1 MAKIARGDVSA
12 LALPDEVSETIL
24 RGVAETSLIQSL
36 ANSRPMSAQ
45 NVTLTEA
52 EVTGANVFWVG
63 EGARK
68 QTDAPAMV
76 QKVWSMSAAE
86 LAVII
91 PLDEAVQ
98 DDSDVDLFELYKPAI
113 ETAIAGKLDSAAIF
127 GVDAPNSWGAVNTGV
142 HIVPDALT
150 ASHTFTEDGTPTDAE
165 LLTLLSGSGLVPG
178 TPDGALQALE
188 EDGYDPNHV
197 LAYIRFRSRVRNLK
211 DSDGRYIFGDASSAG
226 MPASLFGVP
235 LSFTSKTQG
244 SNIWVPAAAH
254 LIMGDFTQAMVGTR
268 QGIRYKMFDQGV
280 ITDGAGNVAY
290 SLMENDMIALRV
302 TARYGFKVLAD
313 DTADG
318 ETVGA
323 GSEYPFA
330 VVRPEQ

>member
-36 ANSRPMSAQ
+36 ATSRPMSAKT
-45 NVTLTEA
+45 VTLTEA

-68 QTDAPAMV
+68 QTDAPAMA
-76 QKVWSMSAAE
+76 QLTWSMTAAE

-91 PLDEAVQ
+91 PLDENVQ
-98 DDSDVDLFELYKPAI
+98 DDATVDLFELYKPAI
-113 ETAIAGKLDSAAIF
+113 ETAIAGKLDSGAIF
-127 GVDAPNSWGAVNTGV
+127 GVDAPLSWGAANTGV
-142 HIVPDALT
+142 HIVPDAVT
-150 ASHTFTEDGTPTDAE
+150 ADHSFEEDGSPTDDE
-165 LLTLLSGSGLVPG
+165 LLVLLSGSGLVPG

-188 EDGYDPNHV
+188 EDGYDANHV
-197 LAYIRFRSRVRNLK
+197 IAHIRFRSRLRNLK
-211 DSDGRYIFGDASSAG
+211 DADGRYIFGDATTNG
-226 MPASLFGVP
+226 MPPSLFGVP
-235 LSFTSKTQG
+235 LQFTSRSQG
-244 SNIWVPAAAH
+244 SNIWNSSAAH
-254 LIMGDFTQAMVGTR
+254 LIMGDFSQAIVGTR

-290 SLMENDMIALRV
+290 SLMENDMVALRV

-318 ETVGA
+318 NSLSA
-323 GSEYPFA
+323 GSEFPFA
-330 VVRPEQ
+330 VVKPA